1 MSHTLGIVEQFYKG
15 LIASFSC
22 HPGTLGDVVIEE
34 DGLQGLAADRGL
46 VTRKSTAERVAGVLR
61 KRIAEGFFLPGGR
74 LSEQDIGNALGVSRN
89 TLREAFR
96 LLTHERL
103 LAHELNRGVFVRI
116 PSVEDVVDIYR
127 VRKIVECAAVR
138 GVREKPPTF
147 AKIAEKV
154 DTGDA
159 AANGGRWQDLGTAN
173 IWFHLELAALSGS
186 ERVDELMGRLTAE
199 LRLVFHIMAEPRRFH
214 ERYLPRNH
222 EILDRLAVGDGL
234 GAEQLLVKY
243 LEDAEEQLVDAYADR
258 AAEARAAAEV
268 D

>member
-1 MSHTLGIVEQFYKG
+1 
-15 LIASFSC
+15 
-22 HPGTLGDVVIEE
+22 VVIE
-34 DGLQGLAADRGL
+34 DSGVTGLEADRGL
-46 VTRKSTAERVAGVLR
+46 VTRKSTTERVAGVLR

-127 VRKIVECAAVR
+127 VRKIIECAAVR
-138 GVREKPPTF
+138 GLKAKPASFPRI
-147 AKIAEKV
+147 KEKV
-154 DTGDA
+154 DIGDEAARTG
-159 AANGGRWQDLGTAN
+159 NWKDLGTAN
-173 IWFHLELAALSGS
+173 VWFHQELAALSGS
-186 ERVDELMGRLTAE
+186 ERVNELVGRLTAE

-222 EILDRLAVGDGL
+222 EILDRIEAGDGP
-234 GAEQLLVKY
+234 GAEQLLMKY
-243 LEDAEEQLVDAYADR
+243 LEDAEEQLVGAYADR
-258 AAEARAAAEV
+258 AEAARAAVAAE
-268 D
+268 

>member
-1 MSHTLGIVEQFYKG
+1 MGNISAVTIEDSGVAG
-15 LIASFSC
+15 L
-22 HPGTLGDVVIEE
+22 E
-34 DGLQGLAADRGL
+34 ADRDL
-46 VTRKSTAERVAGVLR
+46 VSRRSTAERVAGVLR

-103 LAHELNRGVFVRI
+103 VVHELNRGVFVRI

-127 VRKIVECAAVR
+127 VRKVIECAAVR
-138 GVREKPPTF
+138 GVTAKPASF
-147 AKIAEKV
+147 ARIKEKV
-154 DTGDA
+154 DLGDEAARTG
-159 AANGGRWQDLGTAN
+159 NWQDLGTAN
-173 IWFHLELAALSGS
+173 VWFHQELAALAGS
-186 ERVDELMGRLTAE
+186 ERVNELVGRLTAE

-222 EILDRLAVGDGL
+222 EILDRVEAGDGP
-234 GAEQLLVKY
+234 GAEQLLMKY

-258 AAEARAAAEV
+258 ADAARAASVGE
-268 D
+268 

>member
-1 MSHTLGIVEQFYKG
+1 MT
-15 LIASFSC
+15 
-22 HPGTLGDVVIEE
+22 GTIGEVVIE
-34 DGLQGLAADRGL
+34 DSAVPGLEADRGL
-46 VTRKSTAERVAGVLR
+46 VSRKSTAERVAGVLR

-127 VRKIVECAAVR
+127 VRKIIECAAVR
-138 GVREKPPTF
+138 GVTAKPATF
-147 AKIAEKV
+147 PRIKEKV
-154 DTGDA
+154 DIGDEAARTG
-159 AANGGRWQDLGTAN
+159 NWKDLGTAN
-173 IWFHLELAALSGS
+173 VWFHQELAALSGS
-186 ERVDELMGRLTAE
+186 ERVNELVGRLTAE

-222 EILDRLAVGDGL
+222 EILDRIEAGDGP
-234 GAEQLLVKY
+234 GAEQLLMKY
-243 LEDAEEQLVDAYADR
+243 LADAEEQLVEAYADR
-258 AAEARAAAEV
+258 AEAARAAVAA

>member
-1 MSHTLGIVEQFYKG
+1 V
-15 LIASFSC
+15 A
-22 HPGTLGDVVIEE
+22 GTLGHVVIE
-34 DGLQGLAADRGL
+34 DSGVTGLEADRGL
-46 VTRKSTAERVAGVLR
+46 VTRQSTAERVAGVLR

-127 VRKIVECAAVR
+127 VRKIIECAAVR
-138 GVREKPPTF
+138 GVTAKPATFSRIREKVEIGDE
-147 AKIAEKV
+147 AAR
-154 DTGDA
+154 TG
-159 AANGGRWQDLGTAN
+159 NWKDLGTAN
-173 IWFHLELAALSGS
+173 VWFHQELAALSGS
-186 ERVDELMGRLTAE
+186 ERVNELVGRLTAE

-222 EILDRLAVGDGL
+222 EILDRLEAGDGP
-234 GAEQLLVKY
+234 GAEQLLMKY
-243 LEDAEEQLVDAYADR
+243 LEDAEEQLVAAYADR
-258 AAEARAAAEV
+258 AAAARAAMVGE
-268 D
+268 

>member
-1 MSHTLGIVEQFYKG
+1 M
-15 LIASFSC
+15 
-22 HPGTLGDVVIEE
+22 VIE
-34 DGLQGLAADRGL
+34 DSGSPGLAADRGL
-46 VTRKSTAERVAGVLR
+46 VSRKSTAERVAGVLR

-127 VRKIVECAAVR
+127 VRKIIECAAVR
-138 GVREKPPTF
+138 GVTAKPDTF
-147 AKIAEKV
+147 ARIKEKV
-154 DTGDA
+154 DIGDEA
-159 AANGGRWQDLGTAN
+159 ARSGNWKDLGTAN
-173 IWFHLELAALSGS
+173 VWFHQELAALSGS
-186 ERVDELMGRLTAE
+186 ERVNELVGRLIAE

-222 EILDRLAVGDGL
+222 EILDRIEAGDGP
-234 GAEQLLVKY
+234 GAEQLLMKY
-243 LEDAEEQLVDAYADR
+243 LEDAEEQLVGAYADR
-258 AAEARAAAEV
+258 AEAARAAMSE
-268 D
+268 

>member
-1 MSHTLGIVEQFYKG
+1 MIVG
-15 LIASFSC
+15 
-22 HPGTLGDVVIEE
+22 VVIE
-34 DGLQGLAADRGL
+34 DSGAAGLAADRGL

-61 KRIAEGFFLPGGR
+61 NRIAEGFFLPGGR

-127 VRKIVECAAVR
+127 VRKIIECAAVR
-138 GVREKPPTF
+138 GVTAKPPSF
-147 AKIAEKV
+147 ARIKEKV
-154 DTGDA
+154 EIGDEA
-159 AANGGRWQDLGTAN
+159 ARSGNWKDLGTAN
-173 IWFHLELAALSGS
+173 VWFHQELAALSGS
-186 ERVDELMGRLTAE
+186 ERVNELVARLTAE

-222 EILDRLAVGDGL
+222 EILDRIEAGDGP
-234 GAEQLLVKY
+234 GAEQLLMKY
-243 LEDAEEQLVDAYADR
+243 LEDAEEQLVGAYADR
-258 AAEARAAAEV
+258 AEAARAAIAAE
-268 D
+268 

>member
-1 MSHTLGIVEQFYKG
+1 M
-15 LIASFSC
+15 
-22 HPGTLGDVVIEE
+22 VIE
-34 DGLQGLAADRGL
+34 DSGLPGLAADRGL
-46 VTRKSTAERVAGVLR
+46 VSRKSTAERVAGVLR

-127 VRKIVECAAVR
+127 VRKIIECAAVR
-138 GVREKPPTF
+138 GVTAKPPTF
-147 AKIAEKV
+147 GRIKEKV
-154 DTGDA
+154 DIGDEAARTG
-159 AANGGRWQDLGTAN
+159 NWKDLGTAN
-173 IWFHLELAALSGS
+173 VWFHQELAALSGS
-186 ERVDELMGRLTAE
+186 ERVNELVGRLTAE

-222 EILDRLAVGDGL
+222 EILDRIEAGDGP
-234 GAEQLLVKY
+234 GAEQLLMKY
-243 LEDAEEQLVDAYADR
+243 LEDAEEQLVEAYADR
-258 AAEARAAAEV
+258 AEAARAAISAE
-268 D
+268 

>member
-1 MSHTLGIVEQFYKG
+1 M
-15 LIASFSC
+15 
-22 HPGTLGDVVIEE
+22 VIE
-34 DGLQGLAADRGL
+34 DGALPGLAADRGL

-127 VRKIVECAAVR
+127 VRKIIECAAVR
-138 GVREKPPTF
+138 GVTAQPVSFPRIREKVEIGDE
-147 AKIAEKV
+147 AAR
-154 DTGDA
+154 TG
-159 AANGGRWQDLGTAN
+159 NWKDLGTAN
-173 IWFHLELAALSGS
+173 VWFHQELAALSGS
-186 ERVDELMGRLTAE
+186 ERVNELVGRLTAE

-222 EILDRLAVGDGL
+222 EILDRLEAGDGP
-234 GAEQLLVKY
+234 GAEQLLMKY
-243 LEDAEEQLVDAYADR
+243 LEDAEEQLVGAYAER
-258 AAEARAAAEV
+258 AEAARAAMSE
-268 D
+268 

>member
-1 MSHTLGIVEQFYKG
+1 
-15 LIASFSC
+15 
-22 HPGTLGDVVIEE
+22 
-34 DGLQGLAADRGL
+34 
-46 VTRKSTAERVAGVLR
+46 VLR

-127 VRKIVECAAVR
+127 VRKIIECAAVR
-138 GVREKPPTF
+138 GVRARPATF
-147 AKIAEKV
+147 ARIKEKV
-154 DTGDA
+154 DIGDEAARTG
-159 AANGGRWQDLGTAN
+159 NWKDLGTAN
-173 IWFHLELAALSGS
+173 VWFHQELAALSGS
-186 ERVDELMGRLTAE
+186 ERVNELVGRLTAE

-222 EILDRLAVGDGL
+222 EILDRIEAGDGP
-234 GAEQLLVKY
+234 GAEQLLLKY
-243 LEDAEEQLVDAYADR
+243 LDDAEEQLVDAYADR
-258 AAEARAAAEV
+258 AEAARAASAAE
-268 D
+268 

>member
-1 MSHTLGIVEQFYKG
+1 MT
-15 LIASFSC
+15 
-22 HPGTLGDVVIEE
+22 GTIGAVVIE
-34 DGLQGLAADRGL
+34 DGALPGLAADRGL

-127 VRKIVECAAVR
+127 VRKIIECAAVR
-138 GVREKPPTF
+138 GVTAQPVSFPRIREKVEIGDE
-147 AKIAEKV
+147 AAR
-154 DTGDA
+154 TG
-159 AANGGRWQDLGTAN
+159 NWKDLGTAN
-173 IWFHLELAALSGS
+173 VWFHQELAALSGS
-186 ERVDELMGRLTAE
+186 ERVNELVGRLTAE

-222 EILDRLAVGDGL
+222 EILDRLEAGDGP
-234 GAEQLLVKY
+234 GAEQLLMKY
-243 LEDAEEQLVDAYADR
+243 LEDAEEQLVGAYAER
-258 AAEARAAAEV
+258 AEAARAAMSE
-268 D
+268 

>member
-1 MSHTLGIVEQFYKG
+1 M
-15 LIASFSC
+15 
-22 HPGTLGDVVIEE
+22 VIE
-34 DGLQGLAADRGL
+34 DSGVTGLEADRGL
-46 VTRKSTAERVAGVLR
+46 VTRQSTAERVAGVLR

-127 VRKIVECAAVR
+127 VRKIIECAAVR
-138 GVREKPPTF
+138 GLKAKPASF
-147 AKIAEKV
+147 ARIKEKV
-154 DTGDA
+154 DIGDEAARTG
-159 AANGGRWQDLGTAN
+159 NWKDLGTAN
-173 IWFHLELAALSGS
+173 VWFHQELAALSGS
-186 ERVDELMGRLTAE
+186 ERVNELVGRLTAE

-222 EILDRLAVGDGL
+222 EILDRIEAGDGP
-234 GAEQLLVKY
+234 GAEQLLLKY
-243 LEDAEEQLVDAYADR
+243 LDDAEEQLVGAYAER
-258 AAEARAAAEV
+258 AEAARAAIAAE
-268 D
+268 